1 MNLLRNLVR
10 AEFYKLKHNKT
21 FWVLFLL
28 MALWGILYATLI
40 TLSSKG
46 VISLDITG
54 GLMITGP
61 DEGPRFS
68 ETGLATFLITL
79 RVASNPVFLSLLLGM
94 FAGFFISNEYKTG
107 VIKNVMSF
115 GRRRADI
122 FISKCVVFF
131 FGVIVMWLI
140 FPLIS
145 GGGAMVANGFNQ
157 ASDAI
162 TLALIVRILS
172 LAIVQLAAFSA
183 LLVFIGVMVEESGK
197 AIILSIGI
205 ITGSMI
211 LIVILGNYFKEVSVA
226 YEYTIMYQMIN
237 DVFNPT
243 SSNTEIVRS
252 LYVGFVTMIV
262 FIFGGIGAF
271 GRKEVK

>member
-1 MNLLRNLVR
+1 
-10 AEFYKLKHNKT
+10 
-21 FWVLFLL
+21 
-28 MALWGILYATLI
+28 MALWGMLYATLI

-46 VISLDITG
+46 LIALDITG
-54 GLMITGP
+54 GLMVAGP

-79 RVASNPVFLSLLLGM
+79 RIASNPVFLSLLLGM

-107 VIKNVMSF
+107 VIKNVMSC

-131 FGVIVMWLI
+131 FGVFLMWLI

-145 GGGAMVANGFNQ
+145 GAGAMVANGFNQ
-157 ASDAI
+157 ASDGI
-162 TLALIVRILS
+162 TLTLIVRILS
-172 LAIVQLAAFSA
+172 LAIVQLAAFSV
-183 LLVFIGVMVEESGK
+183 LLVLIGIMVEESGK
-197 AIILSIGI
+197 AIMLSIGI

-211 LIVILGNYFKEVSVA
+211 LIVILGNYFQGVRVA

-243 SSNTEIVRS
+243 SSNSDIVRS
-252 LYVGFVTMIV
+252 LYVGFISMIV